1 MIVDGKIIIVQF
13 NIGLLLPCALL
24 LLRLLLQLLW
34 RWARLLLHLLL
45 LSQVSSFTG
54 VEAKPQIIITS
65 NPGPSVVNCQRCVLL
80 ASQLFN

>member
-13 NIGLLLPCALL
+13 NIGLLLPCALF